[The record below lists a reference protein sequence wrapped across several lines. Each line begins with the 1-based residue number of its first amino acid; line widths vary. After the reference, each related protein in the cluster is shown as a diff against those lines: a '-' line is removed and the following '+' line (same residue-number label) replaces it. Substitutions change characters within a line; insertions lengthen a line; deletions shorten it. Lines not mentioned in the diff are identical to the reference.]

1 MAFLCF
7 FFGHSWAHDSLCKRC
22 GEIRNN
28 LHEWDGGRCSHCG
41 EVLHESSI
49 INWSYDNHKYVFD
62 KKCIKCGKKTTSTEH
77 VPFGKMILGRPIY

>member
-1 MAFLCF
+1 VF

-49 INWSYDNHKYVFD
+49 INWSYHNHKYVFD